1 MAGMLESEAY
11 FTGRLAA
18 LKLMDFAPK
27 FIERDWTTVSA
38 FAFSNSYVP
47 GRADESVLAEKV
59 FKPIL
64 GALDHAK
71 EHAVRRLFYESHL
84 MATSEVQRRLTNPEE
99 EGKAPRKLPIEE
111 RGQRWKDIVA
121 ELPLHELRGELEPS
135 YALTDKFVAME
146 EQNELRYLHW
156 EEFTKRDQE
165 QTGVKKIALWAEV
178 NGQLQRYYEDVEL
191 VHHPEDRLELK
202 YALQRRGLAM
212 QLGRMLSFA
221 CHEKLVNYY
230 FEELARSPVDPRRFE
245 KVSVPQILSAD
256 KELFIRMSEETRSGF
271 KALGNISAKIYP
283 LDDILKAAMKHPRV
297 IQLLLPHPIAIG
309 AGKPQVQHNDK
320 KRDHSDSQQINYL
333 KNEIKKLKSENS
345 RGSQSTGSENRGKGG
360 GKSKGKG
367 GNKGR
372 GKQTRQHNTPMPK
385 ELHGMK
391 SEVNGK
397 KPCFSYNMKSG
408 CTVSGQDRCDRGYHI
423 CCYPGC
429 HSPEDHGLQRCPE
442 YAKKVF
448 KDKGY

>member
-1 MAGMLESEAY
+1 M
-11 FTGRLAA
+11 
-18 LKLMDFAPK
+18 KLTDFAQK
-27 FIERDWTTVSA
+27 FKDKDWTTVNA

-59 FKPIL
+59 FEPIL
-64 GALDHAK
+64 GVLDHSK

-84 MATSEVQRRLTNPEE
+84 MATSEVQRRMSNPEE

-135 YALTDKFVAME
+135 CALVDKYVEME
-146 EQNELRYLHW
+146 ERNELRYLHW

-191 VHHPEDRLELK
+191 VHHAEDRLELK

-212 QLGRMLSFA
+212 QLGRLASFA

-230 FEELARSPVDPRRFE
+230 FEELARYPVDPRRFE

-256 KELFIRMSEETRSGF
+256 KELFIRMAEETRSGF
-271 KALGNISAKIYP
+271 KALGNIPAKVYP

-297 IQLLLPHPIAIG
+297 IQLLLPHPIAVS
-309 AGKPQVQHNDK
+309 AEKPQEQRNDK
-320 KRDHSDSQQINYL
+320 KRDNADSQQINYL
-333 KNEIKKLKSENS
+333 KNEIKKLKASNS
-345 RGSQSTGSENRGKGG
+345 KNNMDPSHGFQPTWTEGYGKGG
-360 GKSKGKG
+360 GKRKGKGKG
-367 GNKGR
+367 GNKGK
-372 GKQTRQHNTPMPK
+372 GKQERPHSVPMPK

-391 SEVNGK
+391 SEINGK
-397 KPCFSYNMKSG
+397 KLCYSYNMRSG
-408 CTVSGQDRCDRGYHI
+408 CTVSGKDRCERGFHM

-429 HSPEDHGLQRCPE
+429 YHPEDHSMQRCPE
-442 YAKKVF
+442 YAKKVM

>member
-1 MAGMLESEAY
+1 MLESEAY

-18 LKLMDFAPK
+18 LKLTDFAPK
-27 FIERDWTTVSA
+27 FAAKDWTTVNA

-64 GALDHAK
+64 GGLDHAK
-71 EHAVRRLFYESHL
+71 EHAVRRLFFESHL
-84 MATSEVQRRLTNPEE
+84 MATSEVQRRMSNPEE

-121 ELPLHELRGELEPS
+121 ELPLLDLRGELEPS
-135 YALTDKFVAME
+135 YALTDKYVAME

-212 QLGRMLSFA
+212 QLGRLVSFA

-256 KELFIRMSEETRSGF
+256 KELFIRIAEETRSGF
-271 KALGNISAKIYP
+271 KALGNIPAKVYP
-283 LDDILKAAMKHPRV
+283 LDDIMKAAMKHPRV
-297 IQLLLPHPIAIG
+297 IQLLLPHPIATG
-309 AGKPQVQHNDK
+309 AGRPQEQRNDK
-320 KRDHSDSQQINYL
+320 KRDNTDSQQINYL
-333 KNEIKKLKSENS
+333 KNEIKKLKSSNS
-345 RGSQSTGSENRGKGG
+345 SNPQPTWTESKGKGKGG
-360 GKSKGKG
+360 SKSKGKG
-367 GNKGR
+367 GNKGK
-372 GKQTRQHNTPMPK
+372 GKQARSHGPPMPK
-385 ELHGMK
+385 ELRGMR
-391 SEVNGK
+391 SEIDGK
-397 KPCFSYNMKSG
+397 KLCYAYNMKSG
-408 CTVSGQDRCDRGYHI
+408 CTVSGKDRCERGFHM
-423 CCYPGC
+423 CCYPEC
-429 HSPEDHGLQRCPE
+429 YSPEDHSMQRCPE
-442 YAKKVF
+442 YAKRVL
-448 KDKGY
+448 KDIGR